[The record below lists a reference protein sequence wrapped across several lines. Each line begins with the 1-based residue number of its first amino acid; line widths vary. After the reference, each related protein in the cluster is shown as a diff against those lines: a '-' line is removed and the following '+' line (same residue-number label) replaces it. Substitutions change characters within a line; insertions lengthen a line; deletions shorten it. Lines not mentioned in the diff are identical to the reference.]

1 MKAAAAGMAGE
12 ASARECCDE
21 DEEEEEEDVA
31 AGRQERTA
39 LDGQTAASPGN

>member
-21 DEEEEEEDVA
+21 DEEEEDVA

>member
-12 ASARECCDE
+12 ASARECCD
-21 DEEEEEEDVA
+21 DEEEEDVA